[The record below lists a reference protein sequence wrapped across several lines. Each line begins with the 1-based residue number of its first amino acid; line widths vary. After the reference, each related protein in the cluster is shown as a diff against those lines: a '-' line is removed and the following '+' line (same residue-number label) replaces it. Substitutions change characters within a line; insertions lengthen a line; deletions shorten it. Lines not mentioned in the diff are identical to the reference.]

1 MIRSRPHAVVALCIG
16 LPLALVG
23 CDRAPQTPAA
33 TSSFHGMMVS
43 PPQAKPEFTFTT
55 TKGTPYRLREETRG
69 KVTLLFFG
77 YTHCPDVCPLHMANI
92 AAVMKQLPFQARE
105 RVRVLFVT
113 TDPERDTPQ
122 RLESW
127 LGNFDP
133 AFVGLAGPMD
143 EINALQRS
151 IGLAAAMPE
160 PVAEGSPAGTYGVAH
175 SAVVLAFT
183 PDDSLRVLYPFGTR
197 QQDWAED
204 IPALIRYRPR
214 G

>member
-1 MIRSRPHAVVALCIG
+1 MPGTRNPFGAVLLATAL
-16 LPLALVG
+16 LAVGG
-23 CDRAPQTPAA
+23 CDRSDAPAPAA
-33 TSSFHGMMVS
+33 APFHGVLVT
-43 PPQAKPEFTFTT
+43 PPQAKPAFTFTT
-55 TKGTPYRLREETRG
+55 TKGTAFSLREETAG

-92 AAVMKQLPFQARE
+92 AAVLKTLSFDE
-105 RVRVLFVT
+105 RQQVRVLFVT

-127 LGNFDP
+127 LGNFDRD
-133 AFVGLAGPMD
+133 FVGLAAPMD
-143 EINALQRS
+143 QVNALQRS
-151 IGLAAAMPE
+151 IGLAPAMPE

-197 QQDWAED
+197 QQDWAQD
-204 IPALIRYRPR
+204 LPALIRYRSR
-214 G
+214 S